1 MTNTTCHDGE
11 PVWDGKPPVHFAAE
25 HGPLLKK
32 LKKNVLKIILELLHF
47 IKLHLRD
54 IWIFTNYFWNIS
66 HCVHLSPP
74 NRHRC
79 AQMFLGQLSLWAHAR
94 RLHSKRRWLFSLTEV
109 FSSSRSSWTTWKSK
123 LLEKSFSLLL
133 FWPLGLCDGF
143 SVLKRKANKRVLCFL
158 FKSVCVNRCS
168 KWLWIQLGECL
179 MQVCVTHIIQPV
191 YFFIIL
197 FYDK

>member
-1 MTNTTCHDGE
+1 MLAQTNNNKQFTR
-11 PVWDGKPPVHFAAE
+11 
-25 HGPLLKK
+25 
-32 LKKNVLKIILELLHF
+32 
-47 IKLHLRD
+47 IK
-54 IWIFTNYFWNIS
+54 FCKFFNSTIS

-79 AQMFLGQLSLWAHAR
+79 AQMFFGQLSLWAHAR

-123 LLEKSFSLLL
+123 LLEKSFNL
-133 FWPLGLCDGF
+133 FYFGLWAF
-143 SVLKRKANKRVLCFL
+143 VMALVFWKRKANKRVLCFL

-191 YFFIIL
+191 YFFL
-197 FYDK
+197 